1 MGGGAEAIERGYSGI
16 ELVLS
21 ANRELAEREA
31 AGKDLFREPIAVQVG

>member
-1 MGGGAEAIERGYSGI
+1 LGGRAEVIERGCSGI

-31 AGKDLFREPIAVQVG
+31 PGKDLFREPITVQV